1 VHGRLLRKQRTIVI
15 DLFPRTIRD
24 DIHVCDSIIGYIACH
39 GIQDNQAAVR
49 LGIEALRYVKWL
61 HEIKLL
67 AASTKLPG
75 ETKTKVIRL

>member
-1 VHGRLLRKQRTIVI
+1 VEI
-15 DLFPRTIRD
+15 DKAIEILTHYD
-24 DIHVCDSIIGYIACH
+24 TDLDKWNEE
-39 GIQDNQAAVR
+39 DNQAAVR